1 MTDTPIL
8 SIVITS
14 YMLDRLNDVL
24 ELLDSIKVQTCRN
37 IETIFVAERSRELYN
52 RTKIYAKEK
61 GIPNP
66 KVLFNDGELGLSAA
80 RNLGIKEAE
89 GDIIAFVDDDT
100 LLFPDWAEEMVKV
113 YQDDSVIGVTGP
125 AIPLWEDESAA
136 SWFPE
141 EFYWIMSCT
150 AWSEWNETREVRN
163 AWGQGMSFRKEAFK
177 QCGLFLNEFGFHKG
191 LIAEDNEFSFRVRE
205 RTGKCI
211 VYCPAVRLWHR
222 VHRYRLSQKFIRERA
237 YWIGYSRR
245 MLKKFYSQS
254 EVNGADLLSQEHQL
268 LKRIL
273 TRLLPD
279 IVKTLFTNTV
289 SAWRKLLITITA
301 LTFIALGYYSHLFP
315 TSLSR
320 LRKWY

>member
-1 MTDTPIL
+1 
-8 SIVITS
+8 
-14 YMLDRLNDVL
+14 MLERLNDVL
-24 ELLDSIKVQTCRN
+24 ELLDSIKDQTCRN

-100 LLFPDWAEEMVKV
+100 LLYPDWAEEMVKT
-113 YQDDSVIGVTGP
+113 YEDDSVIGVTGP

-141 EFYWIMSCT
+141 EFYWIVGCT
-150 AWSEWNETREVRN
+150 AWSDWNGIKEVRN
-163 AWGQGMSFRKEAFK
+163 AWGQGMSFKREAFQIAGPFSTEIGFDK
-177 QCGLFLNEFGFHKG
+177 GGYRQGLFTLDIGDDVE
-191 LIAEDNEFSFRVRE
+191 LSLRVRMK
-205 RTGKCI
+205 TGKSI
-211 VYCPAVRLWHR
+211 VGNPKVRLWHR
-222 VHRYRLSQKFIRERA
+222 VHSHRLSWRFITKRS
-237 YWIGYSRR
+237 YWIGRSRR
-245 MLKKFYSQS
+245 VMKQLCPRI
-254 EVNGADLLSQEHQL
+254 GADKSDLLSQEHQL

-273 TRLLPD
+273 TWLLPN
-279 IVKTLFTNTV
+279 IVKTSFTNPVT
-289 SAWRKLLITITA
+289 AWRKFLITITA
-301 LTFIALGYYSHLFP
+301 LTFIALGYYSHFFP

-320 LRKWY
+320 LRK